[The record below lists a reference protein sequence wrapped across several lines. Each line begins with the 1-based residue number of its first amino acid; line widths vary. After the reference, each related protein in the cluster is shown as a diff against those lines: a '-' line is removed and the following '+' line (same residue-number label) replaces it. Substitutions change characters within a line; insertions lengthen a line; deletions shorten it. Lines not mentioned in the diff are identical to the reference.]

1 VTDNELRIKSV
12 HYRKKLLK
20 YIKKAN
26 AGHTGGS
33 LSCVDILNV
42 LYNRILDVTPQRF
55 TDPARDRYVHSKGH
69 SVEALY
75 VVLADKGFFPESD
88 LGTLCGYGSHYV
100 GHPTR
105 KVNGIEQN
113 TGALGHGL
121 AFSVGVA
128 LAAKKDKASY
138 KVCTL
143 LGDGELAEG
152 SNWESMMAA
161 AHYSLDNLTA
171 IIDRNNLQITGRTE
185 DVCEIEPLGAKLTA
199 FGWSVRI
206 VDGHDITALTDVL
219 RAAPFEAGKPSMIIA
234 KTIKGK
240 GVSFIEN
247 DHRWHHKVPSDEQYE
262 QAQQELNDL
271 LDEMK
276 L

>member
-1 VTDNELRIKSV
+1 M
-12 HYRKKLLK
+12 
-20 YIKKAN
+20 
-26 AGHTGGS
+26 
-33 LSCVDILNV
+33 
-42 LYNRILDVTPQRF
+42 
-55 TDPARDRYVHSKGH
+55 
-69 SVEALY
+69 
-75 VVLADKGFFPESD
+75 
-88 LGTLCGYGSHYV
+88 
-100 GHPTR
+100 
-105 KVNGIEQN
+105 
-113 TGALGHGL
+113 
-121 AFSVGVA
+121 A